1 MATCRILSPGKQRNP
16 MNAAMMLAQAANRD
30 EWFVQANRWRF
41 QNAQANPDCSDSA
54 HHGNS
59 LSRKPEPG
67 DRRNSTR
74 RNRTATGDCGSSTR
88 RGRQVAYENIEAQT
102 QPLECITSQLPLLR
116 LPQLQLPLLPWGL
129 LIRSDLAP
137 PTCRKNRAK
146 ENLGEAPPLWR
157 SGDGGASAHGG
168 LWYLP
173 PNGEQSMRQASS

>member
-16 MNAAMMLAQAANRD
+16 MNAAMVLAQAANRD

-74 RNRTATGDCGSSTR
+74 RNRTATDDCGSSTR

-102 QPLECITSQLPLLR
+102 QPLECITFQLPL
-116 LPQLQLPLLPWGL
+116 LQLPLLPWGL
-129 LIRSDLAP
+129 LIRSDMTP
-137 PTCRKNRAK
+137 PAYRKKTARRK
-146 ENLGEAPPLWR
+146 TLERLRRYGDR
-157 SGDGGASAHGG
+157 GDGGASAHGG
-168 LWYLP
+168 LWFLP
-173 PNGEQSMRQASS
+173 PDGEQSMRQASS